1 VQDSEGYCGIFRRA
15 AIRLKDQVLRLRPI
29 MMTMLAA
36 MLGLLPT
43 LICLDQYAWIAGERD
58 VLPVAEEDFEE
69 GEPVD

>member
-1 VQDSEGYCGIFRRA
+1 
-15 AIRLKDQVLRLRPI
+15 

-43 LICLDQYAWIAGERD
+43 LIYLDQYAWIAGERD